1 MSPVPTRRS
10 WLPGGALLIAAVLV
24 AVLSGL
30 ALGIRSWPWYVG
42 FVAAAILAI
51 GWAERLWTRRVAP
64 APPSRIRGK
73 LKVIQGGKAAPY
85 DLEKDHSTDTQRYL
99 M

>member
-1 MSPVPTRRS
+1 M
-10 WLPGGALLIAAVLV
+10 AAVLV
-24 AVLSGL
+24 AGSSGF
-30 ALGIRSWPWYVG
+30 ALGVRSWPWYVG

-51 GWAERLWTRRVAP
+51 GWGERLWTRRTRPAP
-64 APPSRIRGK
+64 ARIRGK

-85 DLEKDHSTDTQRYL
+85 DLEKDHSTDSQRYL

>member
-10 WLPGGALLIAAVLV
+10 WMPGGALLVAAILV

-30 ALGIRSWPWYVG
+30 ALQIRSWPWYVG
-42 FVAAAILAI
+42 FAAAAILAI
-51 GWAERLWTRRVAP
+51 GWAERLWTRRATPAP
-64 APPSRIRGK
+64 ASRIRGK

>member
-10 WLPGGALLIAAVLV
+10 WWPGGALLITAAVV
-24 AVLSGL
+24 AVVSGV
-30 ALGIRSWPWYVG
+30 ALHIRSWAWYVG
-42 FVAAAILAI
+42 FGAAAILAI
-51 GWAERLWTRRVAP
+51 GWAERLWTKRRVPPP
-64 APPSRIRGK
+64 ASRIRGK

>member
-10 WLPGGALLIAAVLV
+10 WLPGGALLVAALV
-24 AVLSGL
+24 VAGSCGY
-30 ALGIRSWPWYVG
+30 ALGIRAWAWYVG
-42 FVAAAILAI
+42 FAAVAVLAI
-51 GWAERLWTRRVAP
+51 GWGERLWTRRKAP
-64 APPSRIRGK
+64 APARLRGK

-85 DLEKDHSTDTQRYL
+85 DLAKDHSTDSQRYL

>member
-10 WLPGGALLIAAVLV
+10 WLPGGALLVAAVAV
-24 AVLSGL
+24 AVLAGL
-30 ALGIRSWPWYVG
+30 ALGVRAWPWYAG
-42 FVAAAILAI
+42 FAAVALLAI
-51 GWAERLWTRRVAP
+51 GWAERLWVRRSTPAP
-64 APPSRIRGK
+64 ARLRGK

-85 DLEKDHSTDTQRYL
+85 DLAKDHSTDSQRYL

>member
-10 WLPGGALLIAAVLV
+10 WLPGAALLIAAIVV
-24 AVLSGL
+24 AGVSGF
-30 ALGIRSWPWYVG
+30 ALGVRSWPWYVG
-42 FVAAAILAI
+42 FSAGAVLAI
-51 GWAERLWTRRVAP
+51 GWGERLWVRRHAP
-64 APPSRIRGK
+64 APARIRGK

-85 DLEKDHSTDTQRYL
+85 DLEKDHSTDSQRYL

>member
-10 WLPGGALLIAAVLV
+10 WLPGGALLALAIAV
-24 AVLSGL
+24 AVAAGLS
-30 ALGIRSWPWYVG
+30 LGVRSWAWYAG
-42 FVAAAILAI
+42 FAAAALLAI
-51 GWAERLWTRRVAP
+51 GWGERLWLRRT
-64 APPSRIRGK
+64 APPPASRIRGK

-85 DLEKDHSTDTQRYL
+85 DLEKDHSTDSQRYL

>member
-10 WLPGGALLIAAVLV
+10 WLPGGALLAAAVV
-24 AVLSGL
+24 AACASGFL
-30 ALGIRSWPWYVG
+30 LGVRAWPWYVG
-42 FVAAAILAI
+42 FAAAAVLAI
-51 GWAERLWTRRVAP
+51 GWVERVWMRRSAP
-64 APPSRIRGK
+64 APPRSRGK

-85 DLEKDHSTDTQRYL
+85 DLEKDHSTDSQRYL

>member
-10 WLPGGALLIAAVLV
+10 WLPGGVLLIAAVLV
-24 AVLSGL
+24 AGL
-30 ALGIRSWPWYVG
+30 LGFALGVRSWPWYVG
-42 FVAAAILAI
+42 FAAAAILAI
-51 GWAERLWTRRVAP
+51 GWGERLWARRTAP
-64 APPSRIRGK
+64 APARIRGK

-85 DLEKDHSTDTQRYL
+85 DLEKDHSTDSQRYL

>member
-24 AVLSGL
+24 AGLCGVL
-30 ALGIRSWPWYVG
+30 LGVRSWAWYGG
-42 FVAAAILAI
+42 FTAAALLAI
-51 GWAERLWTRRVAP
+51 GWFERLWMRRHAP
-64 APPSRIRGK
+64 APARIRGK
-73 LKVIQGGKAAPY
+73 LKVIQGGKTAPY
-85 DLEKDHSTDTQRYL
+85 DLEKDHSTDSQRYL

>member
-10 WLPGGALLIAAVLV
+10 WLPGGALLIAALLV
-24 AVLSGL
+24 AFLVGF
-30 ALGIRSWPWYVG
+30 ALRVRSWPWYVG
-42 FVAAAILAI
+42 FAAGALLAI
-51 GWAERLWTRRVAP
+51 GWAERLWTRRTTPAP
-64 APPSRIRGK
+64 ARLRGK

-85 DLEKDHSTDTQRYL
+85 DLEKDRSTDSQRYL